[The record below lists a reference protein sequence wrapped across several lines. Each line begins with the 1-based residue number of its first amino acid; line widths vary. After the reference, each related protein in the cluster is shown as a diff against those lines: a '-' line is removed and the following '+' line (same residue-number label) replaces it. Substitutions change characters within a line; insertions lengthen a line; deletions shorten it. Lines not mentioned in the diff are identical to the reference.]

1 MRRRR
6 RLGGLDE
13 RMNGK
18 IESLPEHHGDSEDLS
33 YLVFYSYPLTSFFF
47 FFLLADFYFLAGIL
61 YISRYGRYNQVR
73 ILAAAFFINI
83 SLFYDRLDRPT
94 ARPVFPV
101 EPRFVWFSQN
111 SCISGSLSKKP
122 NFNPIFGFSDRTV
135 RFGPNF
141 KTFVEM
147 VSITLIII
155 SICKFFVKNFLI
167 VLAFF

>member
-1 MRRRR
+1 
-6 RLGGLDE
+6 
-13 RMNGK
+13 MNRK

-33 YLVFYSYPLTSFFF
+33 YLVFYSYPLTSFFLFYYYF
-47 FFLLADFYFLAGIL
+47 FFIPADFYFSAGIW
-61 YISRYGRYNQVR
+61 YISRYGQYNQVR
-73 ILAAAFFINI
+73 TLAAAFFINF
-83 SLFYDRLDRPT
+83 SLFYDRLNRPT
-94 ARPVFPV
+94 ARPVFPI
-101 EPRFVWFSQN
+101 EPRFVRFSQN